1 MMYKALIIAAA
12 CLFGAALAQSPQPG
26 DHHHHDGSHP
36 HPSWFDLLAFK
47 LNGLDDTIDRIHN
60 LRIEYHHVANHTHLM
75 IAIKDEWP
83 RECHFIEIDPQ
94 WEPLLQDPIK
104 VQQISEE
111 IYHLVHGGHVPETEL
126 TPEQLLAKYD
136 DNDAVEECTRHVVKV
151 MSYTPSPS
159 IQG

>member
-1 MMYKALIIAAA
+1 MMCKALIVAAV
-12 CLFGAALAQSPQPG
+12 CLVGAALAQPPPG
-26 DHHHHDGSHP
+26 EHHHH
-36 HPSWFDLLAFK
+36 
-47 LNGLDDTIDRIHN
+47 
-60 LRIEYHHVANHTHLM
+60 HHVANHTHLL
-75 IAIKDEWP
+75 IAIKDEYP

-94 WEPLLQDPIK
+94 WEALLNDPVK

-111 IYHLVHGGHVPETEL
+111 VYHLVHGGNVPETEL

-136 DNDAVEECTRHVVKV
+136 DNDSVEECPRHTVKV